1 MRNQTRI
8 GISSLIFNLDKALK
22 ICEDNKSINHI
33 EIGIDNIFDC
43 DILKKYKEK
52 IKNLNLSVGIHLPME
67 LNPCE
72 DIEFIK
78 QKWIEYIIL
87 LNKNLNFLDISYYNM
102 HLGYVITNRLKK
114 NKEKYLNNIV
124 NFFEE
129 ISLKEKNLP
138 ITIENTYTKGGDI
151 SNVGS
156 CVEDFTYILDCN
168 DNISFCYDSGH
179 DLICPSNYSLLRN
192 KIKVVHLSD
201 NNGMEDEHLGI
212 LNGKLR
218 ECDLQEILRLNAE
231 FIVLEMKFE
240 YIESSLQ
247 VLKKNYPK

>member
-72 DIEFIK
+72 GIDFIK

-192 KIKVVHLSD
+192 KIKFPPITGGGNL
-201 NNGMEDEHLGI
+201 LI
-212 LNGKLR
+212 LFFSIIILIIGLLPEKYLKHEKSKLCR
-218 ECDLQEILRLNAE
+218 RHHQLDCQNSEEEN
-231 FIVLEMKFE
+231 
-240 YIESSLQ
+240 
-247 VLKKNYPK
+247 